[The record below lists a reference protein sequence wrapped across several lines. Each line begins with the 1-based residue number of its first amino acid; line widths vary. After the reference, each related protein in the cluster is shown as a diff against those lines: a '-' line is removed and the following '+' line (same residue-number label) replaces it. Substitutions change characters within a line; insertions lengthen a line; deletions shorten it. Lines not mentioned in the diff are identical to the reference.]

1 MKQTIQVAMA
11 LVGLLVGAG
20 FASGQE
26 VIQYFLAFGY
36 IGIVGAVISGIIIF
50 VVGTTIFQL
59 GSYYLADDHSVVFNR
74 VSSPI
79 VSKYMDYATM
89 FSLFAFGFVMVAG
102 AGSNLNQQFGFAPW
116 IGATI
121 MTVLLVL
128 SGFLDVDRITQVISV
143 ITPFLIVAVFVAFG
157 ITIMHMPDSLHAM
170 NDIALQQSP
179 ADGVFNNWLLSAVNY
194 GTLVNIMAVSMMLV
208 IAGSQLN
215 PRTAGV
221 GGLLGGLIF
230 AIMLVILNFIL
241 FFNMDKV
248 AGKDMPLLAV
258 FDSMHPVVGVI
269 VSIIIYM
276 MIYNTAVG
284 MFYAM
289 ARRLTN
295 KHPERF
301 RMVYFIVVGIGFLL
315 SFVGFADLISWVYP
329 AIGYLGI
336 ILTIA
341 IIVGWF
347 NDRDN
352 IKEETGRR
360 ERLAELAETALD
372 PSEDEL
378 TAKERKEVE
387 RLASESHVED
397 SNLWHSVQEEVAAN
411 LDADEENEFS
421 LEDAPSLDP
430 DHDDYEGAP
439 ESDGDGIDWDAYK
452 EVYETGSFPAVD
464 PNSPNGVKGNDDTP
478 GGSTAVK

>member
-1 MKQTIQVAMA
+1 MRQTIKVAMA

-26 VIQYFLAFGY
+26 VIQYFLSFGY
-36 IGIVGAVISGIIIF
+36 IGIVGAVVSGVIIF

-59 GSYYLADDHSVVFNR
+59 GSYYLADDHSAVFNR
-74 VSSPI
+74 VSSPL

-116 IGATI
+116 VGATI
-121 MTVLLVL
+121 MTVFLVL
-128 SGFLDVDRITQVISV
+128 SGFLNVDRITDVIST
-143 ITPFLIVAVFVAFG
+143 ITPFLIVAIIVAFG
-157 ITIMHMPDSLHAM
+157 ITIMNMPDSLNEM
-170 NDIALQQSP
+170 NEIALQQSP
-179 ADGVFNNWLLSAVNY
+179 ADGVFNNWLLAAVNY

-208 IAGSQLN
+208 IAGSQMN

-230 AIMLVILNFIL
+230 AILLVILNFIL

-248 AGKDMPLLAV
+248 AGADMPLLAV
-258 FDSMHPVVGVI
+258 FDSMHPTVGVI

-289 ARRLTN
+289 ARRLTH

-301 RMVYFIVVGIGFLL
+301 RVVYFTVVGIGFVL

-341 IIVGWF
+341 ILIGWF
-347 NDRDN
+347 RDRSN
-352 IKEETGRR
+352 IKEETQRR

-372 PSEDEL
+372 PTEDRL
-378 TAKERKEVE
+378 SAKQRKEVE
-387 RLASESHVED
+387 SLVADSHVED
-397 SNLWHSVQEEVAAN
+397 ANLWHSVQEEVAAD
-411 LDADEENEFS
+411 LDADDDSEFN

-430 DHDDYEGAP
+430 EHADYSGSP
-439 ESDGDGIDWDAYK
+439 DSDSDGIDWDAYK
-452 EVYETGSFPAVD
+452 EVYETGSFPAVK
-464 PNSPNGVKGNDDTP
+464 PDDTSD
-478 GGSTAVK
+478 GGSTAVKK